1 MMQTYSN
8 YGSILHYFR
17 DKVRYWSKIVIF
29 FHTTPFIRRPRY
41 AGSPSEYCH
50 LVWYGKMVG
59 AIPDVEKNVD
69 NMFSHFDRIPVT
81 DGKRGTDGQTDILYG
96 IVRAMHTR
104 RAVKKTDN
112 KV

>member
-1 MMQTYSN
+1 MQTYSN

-29 FHTTPFIRRPRY
+29 FIPPLSFDVPVMRGPRRSI
-41 AGSPSEYCH
+41 AISFGM
-50 LVWYGKMVG
+50 GKWWG
-59 AIPDVEKNVD
+59 LYPTLKKNVD

-104 RAVKKTDN
+104 RAVKN
-112 KV
+112 